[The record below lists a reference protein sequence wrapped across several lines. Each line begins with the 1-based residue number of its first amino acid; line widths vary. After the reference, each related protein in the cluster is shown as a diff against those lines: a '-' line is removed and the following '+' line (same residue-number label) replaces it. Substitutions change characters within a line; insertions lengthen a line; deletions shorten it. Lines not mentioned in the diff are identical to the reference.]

1 MQTELKFIR
10 HLQAYAQGLISNAIA
25 ARVDLEKL
33 ETSPFAVVGLLPSI
47 NEISRQVEVHR
58 IASQQVWN
66 LLEARRLQLQG
77 AMDDEAIQQL
87 ERIVA
92 GARDPEAPE
101 FWPMDKNGPIP
112 GDPGHA
118 DTSYGMYDGL
128 ILVERYTPS
137 DSSPTEKLTA

>member
-1 MQTELKFIR
+1 MQSELKFIR

-33 ETSPFAVVGLLPSI
+33 EASPFAVGLLPDI

-87 ERIVA
+87 ERIVS

-112 GDPGHA
+112 
-118 DTSYGMYDGL
+118 DTLYREMYGGL
-128 ILVERYTPS
+128 IAIEHYTPS
-137 DSSPTEKLTA
+137 DSSPTEKHTA